1 MTIAIGPWLS
11 RPDHPCRSRA
21 AKMPRPVT
29 SEIMRME
36 VSSIRRSLNGSLEF
50 PRISAFVL
58 NPDLSDGRTISQM
71 CQDAIRCAAANFGGG
86 WQVNPSHEFS

>member
-1 MTIAIGPWLS
+1 MQIASGKNAEAGHK
-11 RPDHPCRSRA
+11 RNHEDG
-21 AKMPRPVT
+21 
-29 SEIMRME
+29 SE
-36 VSSIRRSLNGSLEF
+36 SIRRFLNGSLEF

-71 CQDAIRCAAANFGGG
+71 CKMRSDAQQQNFGGG